1 MVDLDKKGRHCLKDF
16 MYSRPGISVLITGD
30 IISMN
35 KHLRPEIVMAF
46 LTGYFISNVIGGTG
60 MSFISQANAKLSDM
74 SYYDL
79 QDNYDFKNA
88 VMSIVEK
95 NCRTDIRPSD
105 FKTWH
110 YCGDNSRFS
119 PSAAPD

>member
-1 MVDLDKKGRHCLKDF
+1 
-16 MYSRPGISVLITGD
+16 
-30 IISMN
+30 MN
-35 KHLRPEIVMAF
+35 KHLRPSILMAF
-46 LTGYFISNVIGGTG
+46 LVGYFVSNVISGTG
-60 MSFISQANAKLSDM
+60 MSFIRQANAKLSDM